1 MASLDEVGDG
11 LDDLQRDL
19 DRAFVGTQIVAQ
31 ELVSFQH
38 KLTALVLSEVS
49 TAESGQAASMTD
61 QVIREVD
68 GLASRITS
76 IVEKLGEIKGSG
88 T

>member
-31 ELVSFQH
+31 ELVSFQR